1 MFAYGVVFEFESFLA
16 GKPVSFS
23 GQAYVVPLGGSCQIY
38 WNIEL
43 LVLPWFK
50 NRCSISFN

>member
-23 GQAYVVPLGGSCQIY
+23 RQAYVVPLGGSCQIY

-43 LVLPWFK
+43 LVLP
-50 NRCSISFN
+50 